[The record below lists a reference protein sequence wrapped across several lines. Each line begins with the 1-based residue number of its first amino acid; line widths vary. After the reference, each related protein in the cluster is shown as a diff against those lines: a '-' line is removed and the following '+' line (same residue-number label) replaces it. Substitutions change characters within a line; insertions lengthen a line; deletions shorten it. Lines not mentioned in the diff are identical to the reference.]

1 MNDETKVVYVRGNG
15 SLETVLDKDNKCIYS
30 GTDYTGSK
38 AIMPLK
44 EAIKCI
50 DEDNKNTYS
59 TPWKLITEEHY
70 DEMLNTLPPRKW
82 NIDEGVE
89 MFAMSE
95 FMTGSY
101 TSHYATYKGKYYTT
115 IRDIFSNRIELVNE
129 LKFQI
134 KNNEIIV
141 EEECVI

>member
-15 SLETVLDKDNKCIYS
+15 SLETVLNKDNKCIYS
-30 GTDYTGSK
+30 GIDYTGSK
-38 AIMPLK
+38 AIMTLK
-44 EAIKCI
+44 EAVKYI

-59 TPWKLITEEHY
+59 TPWKLITKEHFF
-70 DEMLNTLPPRKW
+70 EMLEVLPPRKW
-82 NIDEGVE
+82 NTDEGVE

-95 FMTGSY
+95 FMEGTY
-101 TSHYATYKGKYYTT
+101 TSHYAEYKGKYYTT

-134 KNNEIIV
+134 KNNEIIA
-141 EEECVI
+141 EEKCCC